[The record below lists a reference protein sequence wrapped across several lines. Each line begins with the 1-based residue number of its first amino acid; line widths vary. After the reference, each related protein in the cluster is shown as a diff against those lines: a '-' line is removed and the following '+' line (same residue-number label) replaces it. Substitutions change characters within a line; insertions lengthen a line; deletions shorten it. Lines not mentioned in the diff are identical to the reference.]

1 MEHLLFHDNVLL
13 IFHTFRPT
21 VLCFHKKQYSRKEKK
36 YDSGYPDVYT
46 PKSLGSQSDHRRSH
60 KGCSFSTD
68 IHQTKILSGTLRR
81 NNFCKIRPGQCL
93 PPWNIPTKI
102 ASTQNCHCAFINTA
116 KMVIPIY
123 AAIQIKISFPVS
135 YFSASLPNRMENGN
149 ATNCVTSNA
158 RSSPVESKPPHRNH
172 GKCNHHSCFK
182 RKSHF
187 LIPKH
192 KNKTYNERNTASCI
206 SPGISDLVDRIR
218 S

>member
-1 MEHLLFHDNVLL
+1 MFILPKAWEASPTTVVPIKDAPFPQISIRPKYSPERSGGTILQNKTGTVPECPPLEH
-13 IFHTFRPT
+13 
-21 VLCFHKKQYSRKEKK
+21 
-36 YDSGYPDVYT
+36 
-46 PKSLGSQSDHRRSH
+46 SH
-60 KGCSFSTD
+60 KDCQ
-68 IHQTKILSGTLRR
+68 HPELPL
-81 NNFCKIRPGQCL
+81 CL
-93 PPWNIPTKI
+93 HK
-102 ASTQNCHCAFINTA
+102 HG